1 MTTVRETVHELL
13 RGWGLTTVFGNPGSN
28 ELPFLD
34 QFPTDFRYI
43 LGLHEGAVLAMADG
57 YAQATGRPALVNLH
71 AAAGL
76 GNAMGNLA
84 NAREMHTP
92 LIVTAGQQARG
103 MVGLGAMLSDPD
115 LTTVPRPH
123 VKASFEPLRAQDV
136 PRSLSEAYY
145 LAMLPPTGPVFVS
158 LPLDDWFAEVNP
170 QEIEHLARRRV
181 HSLGAPD
188 EAHLAGLAARL
199 ATAKSP
205 ALVVGP
211 EVDAEPTYSQVVELA
226 ERARLPVWLAPSP
239 PRAAFPTT
247 HPHFQGSLPASVS
260 GVSQTLAGHDFI
272 LVLGAPVFRYH
283 FNQPG
288 PYLPDGAELVFVTS
302 DPAQAAR
309 APFGE
314 ALVGDVGRV
323 VAGLAGRTL
332 SAPDRPAVTPRK
344 APEPV
349 PAAHAAPLPPEAVF
363 DTLGANLP
371 HDALLVYE
379 STSHTPE
386 FWARTPM
393 HRAKT
398 LFFPA
403 AGGLGFGLPAAVGVA
418 LAHPDRRV
426 FAILGDGSTQYGVQG
441 LWTAAQHD
449 LPITFIVLRNDEY
462 GGLQSFTGAL
472 GVKDV
477 PGLDLPGLDV
487 VTVARGYGLPAERVD
502 TLAALEKALTSTAAG
517 PLLLEVGIP
526 PRGK

>member
-13 RGWGLTTVFGNPGSN
+13 RGWGLSTIFGNPGSN

-34 QFPTDFRYI
+34 RFPPDFRYI

-103 MVGLGAMLSDPD
+103 MVGLGSMLSDPD

-123 VKASFEPLRAQDV
+123 VKAAFEPLRAQDV
-136 PRSLSEAYY
+136 PRTLAEAYH
-145 LAMLPPTGPVFVS
+145 LATLPPTGPVFVS
-158 LPLDDWFAEVNP
+158 LPLDDWAEEVDP
-170 QEIEHLARRRV
+170 LEVEHLARRRV
-181 HSLGAPD
+181 VALGGPD
-188 EAHLAGLAARL
+188 EAQVAGLAARL
-199 ATAKSP
+199 AAARSP
-205 ALVVGP
+205 VLVVGP
-211 EVDAEPTYSQVVELA
+211 EVDTEPTYSRVVELS
-226 ERARLPVWLAPSP
+226 ENARLPVWLAPSP
-239 PRAAFPTT
+239 PRAAFPTG
-247 HPHFQGSLPASVS
+247 HPNFQGVLPASVA
-260 GVSQTLAGHDFI
+260 GVSQTLDGHDFI

-288 PYLPDGAELVFVTS
+288 PYLPPGAEMVFVTS

-309 APFGE
+309 APMGE

-323 VAGLAGRTL
+323 AAGLLELTREPPNRPLVVPRRT
-332 SAPDRPAVTPRK
+332 
-344 APEPV
+344 PEPV
-349 PAAHAAPLPPEAVF
+349 PADEAPLPAEAVF
-363 DTLGANLP
+363 DTLAAHLTEDP
-371 HDALLVYE
+371 LLVYE
-379 STSHTPE
+379 STSHTRE
-386 FWARTPM
+386 FWLRTPM
-393 HRAKT
+393 NRANT

-426 FAILGDGSTQYGVQG
+426 FTILGDGSAQYGVQG
-441 LWTAAQHD
+441 LWTAAQHQ
-449 LPITFIVLRNDEY
+449 LPITFLVLRNDEY
-462 GGLQSFTGAL
+462 GGLQAFTGPL
-472 GVKDV
+472 GVRDV

-487 VTVARGYGLPAERVD
+487 ISVARGYGLTAERVD
-502 TLAALEKALTSTAAG
+502 TLASLEKALSCTTPGDRKS
-517 PLLLEVGIP
+517 VV
-526 PRGK
+526 